1 MEKGLSHLDARP
13 IHEQAHAAL
22 RDALTTGHLRPGQ
35 SLTMRSIAGQL
46 GISVTPVREALQRL
60 IAEGALELGA
70 GRTIQVPVMTRTLYA
85 EITEIRVRLE
95 TLAATSALPAIG
107 AELVGQLQSRSV
119 AMRSAI
125 REERFSDYLAE
136 NQHFHFGIY
145 AAAGMPYLLQLIGVC
160 WLRVGPWFNV
170 LASEGQFRSTANDKH
185 ERIIAALKK
194 GDPSALA
201 DAVEDDI
208 RDAYRLL
215 VRQLP

>member
-1 MEKGLSHLDARP
+1 MEKGLPLLNTRP
-13 IHEQAHAAL
+13 IHEQAYAAL

-46 GISVTPVREALQRL
+46 GISVTPAREALQRL

-70 GRTIQVPVMTRTLYA
+70 GRTIQVPVMTRTHYA

-95 TLAATSALPAIG
+95 TLAATSALPAVSG
-107 AELVGQLQSRSV
+107 ALVERLQLRSG
-119 AMRSAI
+119 AMQSAI

-170 LASEGQFRSTANDKH
+170 LASEGQFHSTANDKH
-185 ERIIAALKK
+185 ERIIVALKE
-194 GDPSALA
+194 GDRSALA
-201 DAVEDDI
+201 GAVEDDI